1 LENTWNAFPTELA
14 VEQSHHRAINFV
26 LLWCFSFFEEIK
38 AVNVYA
44 ISYQKTT
51 RGSFGTFQIG
61 LLAYFN
67 VLYNALPTY
76 LIKRLQRVQNAA
88 ANI

>member
-1 LENTWNAFPTELA
+1 LESTWNAFPTELA

-61 LLAYFN
+61 LLQCF
-67 VLYNALPTY
+67 
-76 LIKRLQRVQNAA
+76 IQCF
-88 ANI
+88 ANLSYKKVTESTKCGG